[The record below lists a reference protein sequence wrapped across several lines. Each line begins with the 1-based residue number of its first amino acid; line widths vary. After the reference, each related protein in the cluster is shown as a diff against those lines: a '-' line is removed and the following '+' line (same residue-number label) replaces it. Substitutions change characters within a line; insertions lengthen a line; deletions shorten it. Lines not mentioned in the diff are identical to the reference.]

1 MVCASCRR
9 KATRTRQSTEPGVLA
24 MNGAANKLPNVAIVG
39 RPNVGKSALFNRLIG
54 RRIAIVHDQP
64 GITRDRISA
73 VCTRGTQPF
82 VLWDTGGIAGT
93 GESELTAQ
101 VRHAVE
107 EAIRESDILLFLVDA
122 KDGLSPIDQEV
133 ARMLRRSHKH
143 VVLVINKID
152 NERQENLAAD
162 FASLGF
168 QQSQSISVEHNRGI
182 SELLE
187 TTSQLLPSPFAATD
201 IKPQIRP
208 RTDSLC
214 RTSHPPRDGFATANL
229 KHPIAIAI
237 IGRPNVGKSSLINSI
252 LRSERAIVSELPGTT
267 RDSVDISY
275 ERGGRKFLFID
286 TAGIRRRGKQSS
298 SVEVFSVMR
307 AERSIRRADLCI
319 LIVDLIMG
327 VTAQDKRI
335 AGLIQKAGKAAIVV
349 LNKWDLIRPKRR
361 EKQTIAQLIDETRN
375 RIFFLDYA
383 PVLVASALTGE
394 NTGKLFALVERVR
407 RAAQQR
413 IGTGVLN
420 RSLQTAFAANPPPMI
435 SARRLKLFYATQTR
449 SGGLPWHARSPASA
463 GRRRQSA
470 ERALAKAPVVEKALQ
485 PPEFVLFVN
494 EPRLLKETY
503 RRYLEAQIR
512 KAQPY
517 PGLPIILTLRPRSE
531 NAARASRLRTK
542 IKRNLKGLRHV

>member
-1 MVCASCRR
+1 
-9 KATRTRQSTEPGVLA
+9 
-24 MNGAANKLPNVAIVG
+24 MNGAVNNLPNVAIVG

-54 RRIAIVHDQP
+54 RRTAIVHDQP

-82 VLWDTGGIAGT
+82 VVWDTGGIAGA
-93 GESELTAQ
+93 GESELAVQ
-101 VRHAVE
+101 VRHAVQ
-107 EAIRESDILLFLVDA
+107 EAIHNSDVLFFLVDA
-122 KDGLSPIDQEV
+122 KDGLAPLDQEL
-133 ARMLRRSHKH
+133 ARMLRKSHKP

-152 NERQENLAAD
+152 TEKHETLAID

-168 QQSQSISVEHNRGI
+168 PQNVSISAAHGRGI
-182 SELLE
+182 SELLQ
-187 TTSQLLPSPFAATD
+187 TIDQLLPSPLAASE
-201 IKPQIRP
+201 IKPQ
-208 RTDSLC
+208 
-214 RTSHPPRDGFATANL
+214 TSNIKPL
-229 KHPIAIAI
+229 SIAI

-275 ERGGRKFLFID
+275 ERRGQKFLFID

-319 LIVDLIMG
+319 LIVDLTMG

-335 AGLIQKAGKAAIVV
+335 AGLIQKAGQAAIVV
-349 LNKWDLIRPKRR
+349 LNKWDLIKPKRG
-361 EKQTIAQLIDETRN
+361 EKQTIAQLVDETRA

-394 NTGKLFALVERVR
+394 NVQKLFALIENLRT
-407 RAAQQR
+407 ATQQR

-420 RSLQTAFAANPPPMI
+420 RLLRAAFAANPPPMI
-435 SARRLKLFYATQTR
+435 SGRRLKLFYAAQA
-449 SGGLPWHARSPASA
+449 SGKQDRP
-463 GRRRQSA
+463 
-470 ERALAKAPVVEKALQ
+470 LQ

-494 EPRLLKETY
+494 EPRLLPETY
-503 RRYLEAQIR
+503 RRYLEACIR

-517 PGLPIILTLRPRSE
+517 PGLPIILTLRPRSK
-531 NAARASRLRTK
+531 NLARASRSRTK
-542 IKRNLKGLRHV
+542 SRGT